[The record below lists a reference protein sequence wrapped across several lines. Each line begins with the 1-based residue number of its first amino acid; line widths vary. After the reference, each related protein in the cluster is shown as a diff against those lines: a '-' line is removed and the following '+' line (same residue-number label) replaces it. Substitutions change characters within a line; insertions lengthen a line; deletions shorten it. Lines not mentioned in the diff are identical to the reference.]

1 MKTYSV
7 KDIAELLKTNPET
20 VRRWIRNG
28 KLKAAQESRKGGNTV
43 TEEELNQFLK
53 NTPKYAAIAIS
64 GLIAGLP
71 LPLLGLPLAAGGLL
85 SKAFIEHVEAENA
98 KVNPQSIIT
107 QLENNIAALEKN
119 IQKKRTTITQLES
132 EIKDETTQIEALNK
146 SIALIRRNLEEK

>member
-7 KDIAELLKTNPET
+7 KEIAELLKTNPET
-20 VRRWIRNG
+20 VRRWIRDG

-64 GLIAGLP
+64 GLFAGLP
-71 LPLLGLPLAAGGLL
+71 VFGLPLAVGGGLL
-85 SKAFIEHVEAENA
+85 SKAFIDHIEAENA

-107 QLENNIAALEKN
+107 QLENNIVALEKN

-132 EIKDETTQIEALNK
+132 EIKDETAQIEALNR
-146 SIALIRRNLEEK
+146 SIAIIRRNRKEI